1 MRSVSGNA
9 SKHFKAHLWEYL
21 GASGVVLLAVCQ
33 LWSVKAGLPGLLAGL
48 VMSIAAASILFVKQ
62 APVFVAVISV
72 LLAAAAVA
80 GLFLEPGT
88 LTLLLLQS
96 GVLLVFTHRIRHLLL
111 ARDAYKEVSR
121 EMEYMAYHDVLTGLP
136 NRRLFDDRLRQGLI
150 HAKRKGHLAAVL
162 FLDLDRFKEV
172 NDTLGHSSGDAL
184 IRHAGERLL
193 HCLREGDTV
202 YRQGGDEFAILLDYI
217 NKPEDAHL
225 VALRIQ
231 HALETPFQ
239 LEGHPVAVTA
249 SMGIALY
256 PLDGETPQ
264 ELMEHADEAMYRA
277 KQRGDN
283 HFQFFAPEINA
294 MVASKLE
301 LEEGLRH
308 ALERGEMELHYQPQ
322 YELSDSRLVGMEAVL
337 RWVRPGRGL
346 MAQHEWVRTAEES
359 GLIAPIGE
367 WALRTA
373 CVQAQAWRAMGF
385 PSLKLTM
392 GITAGQFRQEHFL
405 DVVAEALKESGLP
418 PEMLEFDLAEGI
430 CALSVQE
437 VRDKL
442 RILKAFGLRI
452 VLDDLSLGL
461 FASPSAEQVPLD
473 TLKLDSNLIRDLPED
488 RENQALA
495 SAIMRMAQRLD
506 LKLVAKGVET
516 KAQLEHLQHLQC
528 QEVQGQLFSNPL
540 APSAFAEL
548 LKQKIS

>member
-1 MRSVSGNA
+1 MRSA
-9 SKHFKAHLWEYL
+9 SSIKHIQSHLWEYI
-21 GASGVVLLAVCQ
+21 GAAGIGLLAACQ
-33 LWSVKAGLPGLLAGL
+33 LLSAGVELPGLLAGL
-48 VMSIAAASILFVKQ
+48 VMSGAAAALLFAKQ
-62 APVFVAVISV
+62 APVWIACLSV

-80 GLFLEPGT
+80 AFFLEPGT
-88 LTLLLLQS
+88 LTVLLLQS
-96 GVLLVFTHRIRHLLL
+96 GVPLLFIHRIRYLLL
-111 ARDAYKEVSR
+111 ARDTYKEVSR
-121 EMEYMAYHDVLTGLP
+121 EMEYMAYHDSLTGLP
-136 NRRLFDDRLRQGLI
+136 NRRLFDDRLSQALI

-239 LEGHPVAVTA
+239 LDGQPVAVTA

-322 YELSDSRLVGMEAVL
+322 YELSSSRLVGMEAVI
-337 RWVRPGRGL
+337 RWMRPGRGL
-346 MAQHEWVRTAEES
+346 AAHHEWLRTAEES
-359 GLIAPIGE
+359 GMIAPIGA

-373 CVQAQAWRAMGF
+373 CSQAQAWREMGF
-385 PSLKLTM
+385 PTLKLTM

-405 DVVAEALKESGLP
+405 DVVADALKESGLP
-418 PEMLEFDLAEGI
+418 PEMLELDLAEGI
-430 CALSVQE
+430 CALGVQE

-461 FASPSAEQVPLD
+461 FASSNAEQVPLD
-473 TLKLDSNLIRDLPED
+473 TLKLDSNLIRDLPDD

-528 QEVQGQLFSNPL
+528 KEVQGQLFSNPL